1 MNFVARSRKLD
12 NVVLDKFELLLRV
25 TLANELIRI
34 KRNIM
39 E

>member
-12 NVVLDKFELLLRV
+12 KVVLDKFELLLRV

>member
-1 MNFVARSRKLD
+1 MNFVARSHKLD
-12 NVVLDKFELLLRV
+12 KVVLDKFELLLRV